1 MKTLLPRFFE
11 DVAKVMFDFQ
21 EDKNID
27 TGELE
32 LLLNYDKIKE
42 PTETRN
48 DEQFTVVGQRCQYP
62 DDGHPPK
69 QGGGGHRK
77 SKKGKH

>member
-1 MKTLLPRFFE
+1 MI
-11 DVAKVMFDFQ
+11 DFQ
-21 EDKNID
+21 QDKNCD

-42 PTETRN
+42 PTEARN
-48 DEQFTVVGQRCQYP
+48 DEAFTVVGNRMNYP

-69 QGGGGHRK
+69 
-77 SKKGKH
+77 